1 MYTCFSTVS
10 LILGLFKKQI
20 TKSAVFKVGFNNGS
34 EDSIEHLK
42 QPVCYINQVL
52 ADNWPHCT
60 EKN

>member
-10 LILGLFKKQI
+10 LIFGLFKKQI

-52 ADNWPHCT
+52 ADN
-60 EKN
+60 